1 MSFYPTSG
9 YSKPQHV
16 PRAHY
21 TGLEAN
27 KTNDYEYLEVGGGET
42 GTCLYGAD
50 FVDFIEFLKV
60 LFLELCNRIV
70 LRFFALKPVEKFC
83 HS

>member
-16 PRAHY
+16 PIAHY

-27 KTNDYEYLEVGGGET
+27 KINDYEYLEVGGGET
-42 GTCLYGAD
+42 GIRTPVQFNPQHAFQAC
-50 FVDFIEFLKV
+50 
-60 LFLELCNRIV
+60 
-70 LRFFALKPVEKFC
+70 ALS
-83 HS
+83 HSAISPLP

>member
-42 GTCLYGAD
+42 GIG
-50 FVDFIEFLKV
+50 V
-60 LFLELCNRIV
+60 
-70 LRFFALKPVEKFC
+70 
-83 HS
+83 